1 MTGLTEEQIE
11 YFFSTIV
18 FGNKDIEVEG
28 EGGTIMEL
36 KLIRQI
42 GRGLHEKPVEVFVQG
57 SAFPAV
63 VLMFPLVP
71 MSE

>member
-57 SAFPAV
+57 LAFPAV